1 MNLRTYKFHKIIDC
15 EKNNYWLYKLA
26 KKNVLTKH
34 TFENFTLSNLSMI
47 RVLELSF
54 THLTKIQAVGI
65 PLQICGFD
73 ILCSA
78 RTGSGKTLTFA
89 VPMIEL
95 IHTLNWKI
103 ENGTAGI
110 ILSPTRELTLQ
121 NYYIFKD
128 LLKYHKIKV
137 GIFMGGANRKTE
149 ILKIK
154 TGLAILTATPGR
166 LLDHLKSCKELIVKN
181 LQILVIDEADRC
193 MEIGFENEMFEIF
206 DLLPLNR
213 QTIMLSATQTKN
225 IKNLIDKSFKKKP
238 VFFAV
243 DSIRHISVPNIK
255 QGFTV
260 LNQEEKVGL
269 LVSIIKKN
277 KGRKIIVFFSSCNEV
292 KFFSSLFR
300 SIKITV
306 QDLHGKQKQYKRTSV
321 FFSFCNSKSSILFC
335 TDIAAR
341 GLDFPMIDWII
352 QFSAPTDPKEYVHR
366 IGRTGRGTTGK
377 GYSLVFIFPSEIG
390 FLRYLKKNGFI
401 LEEFRFP
408 IHNILFLNSKIS
420 NLLKKNYFLSKLGK
434 EAFQSFM
441 SSYRN
446 HFLKEIFDS
455 TKLNVKRISVCYGVD
470 VN

>member
-1 MNLRTYKFHKIIDC
+1 MKLKTYKFHRIIDC
-15 EKNNYWLYKLA
+15 EKNSYWLYKLA

-47 RVLELSF
+47 RVIELSF

-149 ILKIK
+149 IFKIK
-154 TGLAILTATPGR
+154 TGLVILTATPGR

-238 VFFAV
+238 VFFC
-243 DSIRHISVPNIK
+243 R
-255 QGFTV
+255 
-260 LNQEEKVGL
+260 
-269 LVSIIKKN
+269 
-277 KGRKIIVFFSSCNEV
+277 
-292 KFFSSLFR
+292 
-300 SIKITV
+300 
-306 QDLHGKQKQYKRTSV
+306 
-321 FFSFCNSKSSILFC
+321 
-335 TDIAAR
+335 
-341 GLDFPMIDWII
+341 
-352 QFSAPTDPKEYVHR
+352 
-366 IGRTGRGTTGK
+366 
-377 GYSLVFIFPSEIG
+377 
-390 FLRYLKKNGFI
+390 
-401 LEEFRFP
+401 
-408 IHNILFLNSKIS
+408 
-420 NLLKKNYFLSKLGK
+420 
-434 EAFQSFM
+434 
-441 SSYRN
+441 
-446 HFLKEIFDS
+446 
-455 TKLNVKRISVCYGVD
+455 
-470 VN
+470 